1 MNKEKYLNKKKFF
14 IFFIIIIIIIFSIF
28 FLLKNSK
35 AIIANEVRIVTC
47 QPNFTKFNDNIINEI
62 SDILSGALNFLVK
75 GCPHEQLKINVKP
88 RHVKILYEDRDRFIK
103 NYILFDPKKVPA
115 IILWK
120 DKKYKARIRL
130 KGDLS
135 NNWNTKKKFSIKVE
149 LENPNQINEMQEF
162 SLTKF
167 AERQF
172 PLNLV
177 MSKQLSNMEII
188 TPNFFSYRVKFNNQ
202 NWGLMLAEEQFS
214 DIFYEKRKLKKSPIF
229 KFTNEIG
236 MKIRQHLSIKYRNK
250 KPDEILLS
258 NIKNLSRKQGVLEVD
273 LFNSREF
280 INNNK
285 YSDIISIIKTLNQLN
300 SNQNIDK
307 ESLNQIYKYINFKK
321 FADYFLTI
329 FIWGE
334 FHSTYYF
341 NMRFYLNP
349 ETLKIE
355 PIPTDHTT
363 ELININNLKNH
374 INQLQNFYKIIFTS
388 NEFLSEYKKK
398 LDSLDENF
406 LAEIKKETNK
416 LCENFN
422 TFNNIN
428 NRCSKLI
435 KIEKLKENLYSIKDY
450 DLKIFENITFNKTK
464 ENILKKINKKKLIE
478 LKKIFKNIPFL
489 TKNLY
494 ARVFSD
500 GEFQLF
506 NVTPFEVKVE
516 KIVLYKNKH
525 KYLKCK
531 KYIEDDNCN
540 MLTKNPKIILESNFG
555 NNFYS
560 YKPDINE
567 SLENYSWVKIV
578 SYIDEKEDISFF
590 EIENF
595 KYKKNNLFLIKN

>member
-1 MNKEKYLNKKKFF
+1 MNEEKYLNKKKFF

-258 NIKNLSRKQGVLEVD
+258 NIKNLSRKQGVLEID
-273 LFNSREF
+273 LFNSRDF
-280 INNNK
+280 INSNK

-464 ENILKKINKKKLIE
+464 ENILKKITKKELIE

>member
-1 MNKEKYLNKKKFF
+1 MNEEKYLNKKKFF

-258 NIKNLSRKQGVLEVD
+258 NIKNLSRKQGVLEID
-273 LFNSREF
+273 LFNSRDF
-280 INNNK
+280 INSNK

-398 LDSLDENF
+398 LNSIDENF
-406 LAEIKKETNK
+406 LAEIKKETDK

-464 ENILKKINKKKLIE
+464 ENILKKITKKELIE

>member
-1 MNKEKYLNKKKFF
+1 MSEEKYLDKKKFF
-14 IFFIIIIIIIFSIF
+14 IFFIIIIIIIFSLF
-28 FLLKNSK
+28 FLSKNSK
-35 AIIANEVRIVTC
+35 SIIANEIRIVTC

-62 SDILSGALNFLVK
+62 SDILFGTLNFLVK

-88 RHVKILYEDRDRFIK
+88 RHIKILYEDRDRFLK
-103 NYILFDPKKVPA
+103 SHILFDPKKVPA

-130 KGDLS
+130 KGDLA
-135 NNWNTKKKFSIKVE
+135 NNWNTKKRFSLKVE
-149 LENPNQINEMQEF
+149 LENPNGINKMQEF

-172 PLNLV
+172 PINLV

-188 TPNFFSYRVKFNNQ
+188 TPNFFSYRIKFNNQ

-236 MKIRQHLSIKYRNK
+236 IKIRVYLAAKYRNK
-250 KPDEILLS
+250 KPKKILFG
-258 NIKNLSRKQGVLEVD
+258 NIENLSRKQGVLEVD
-273 LFNSREF
+273 FFNSREF

-300 SNQNIDK
+300 SNQNINK

-341 NMRFYLNP
+341 NMRFYLSP

-363 ELININNLKNH
+363 EFININDLNKH
-374 INQLQNFYKIIFTS
+374 IKQLQNFYKIIFTS

-398 LDSLDENF
+398 LDNIDESF
-406 LAEIKKETNK
+406 LTEIKKETDK
-416 LCENFN
+416 YCENFN

-435 KIEKLKENLYSIKDY
+435 KIKKLKENFYSIKDY

-464 ENILKKINKKKLIE
+464 ENILKEITKKELIE
-478 LKKIFKNIPFL
+478 LKKILKNIPFS

-506 NVTPFEVKVE
+506 NVTPFEVSVD

-531 KYIEDDNCN
+531 KYIEDSNCII
-540 MLTKNPKIILESNFG
+540 LTKNPKITLEPNFD

-560 YKPDINE
+560 YKADINE
-567 SLENYSWVKIV
+567 SLEDYSWVKIV